1 MPRILMKPYS
11 LELDESGRPKK
22 AKARRNIRRGERE
35 IHKVRSTVSL
45 FSTLL
50 GADCVYPLCTPCPFL
65 FSRFSLPSSQ
75 TPSPLLPSLSPL
87 PAFSTQ
93 SDRRTAS
100 PPLAPAINRRF
111 RAIRRGFVALSVV
124 PRRIGGDRSTGL
136 EVSQGPFPIANSCS
150 ACALPGLWGAGS
162 SARARRLLSR
172 RCGLGTT
179 NILTCSGAGFSCVD
193 SMIRCRHHEH
203 TYEMSRLQKGA
214 SAMCLFTAIN

>member
-1 MPRILMKPYS
+1 VHPLP
-11 LELDESGRPKK
+11 
-22 AKARRNIRRGERE
+22 
-35 IHKVRSTVSL
+35 
-45 FSTLL
+45 FSIQS
-50 GADCVYPLCTPCPFL
+50 V
-65 FSRFSLPSSQ
+65 
-75 TPSPLLPSLSPL
+75 LPSLKPNTV
-87 PAFSTQ
+87 A
-93 SDRRTAS
+93 
-100 PPLAPAINRRF
+100 PPPISLAPPRFLHPIRPPDRLPSPGAGDSPAIP
-111 RAIRRGFVALSVV
+111 RGFVALSVV